1 MTKLKN
7 HTCKQPK
14 EMKVRLETNQAKT
27 TNLEDNFKQINKI
40 DNSLAR
46 PTKKREREDSNFHD
60 QE

>member
-46 PTKKREREDSNFHD
+46 VTKKKRGDTDN
-60 QE
+60 